1 MRRRKRRNSNLEIDL
16 GLFSDILTNVVGVLF
31 FLTLLIA
38 LQVSQQKKVTILAKT
53 EKGENTQKN
62 PLYIECRQDGVFLYP
77 SQELVP
83 LNRLQDSNS
92 QFKKLIERVKKNQNS
107 EYLIVAVKPDGIS
120 VFQQVRNLVENEKI
134 NIGYEPIDSG
144 WKLNLDGNIVNDK
157 KSASP

>member
-62 PLYIECRQDGVFLYP
+62 PLYIECRQDGVDLISKSRISP
-77 SQELVP
+77 TKSIK
-83 LNRLQDSNS
+83 RLK
-92 QFKKLIERVKKNQNS
+92 F
-107 EYLIVAVKPDGIS
+107 
-120 VFQQVRNLVENEKI
+120 
-134 NIGYEPIDSG
+134 
-144 WKLNLDGNIVNDK
+144 
-157 KSASP
+157 